1 MTRPRGRPARGEGVT
16 REEILSAALALL
28 DEDGAGFGM
37 RALAARLGVT
47 PMSLYHHVG
56 DRAGLLLALSE
67 RVYAAVLDD
76 PVPAHGAAPAD
87 GMAQIR
93 ALLTRYHEAVGRHPQ
108 LTLAIFCEPA
118 AFAGTARLITE
129 RLTLLLSALTP
140 DYPLWRDIL
149 VDHAHGSG
157 LALCA
162 ARGDRMQFEAMR
174 GQYRLALD
182 SMLARI
188 APGGNGSA
196 S

>member
-16 REEILSAALALL
+16 RDEILSAALALL

-56 DRAGLLLALSE
+56 DRGKLLQALSDH
-67 RVYAAVLDD
+67 VYAAVPDH
-76 PVPAHGAAPAD
+76 VPAPA
-87 GMAQIR
+87 GGLAEIR
-93 ALLTRYHEAVGRHPQ
+93 ALLTRYHDAVGRHPQ
-108 LTLAIFCEPA
+108 LTLAIFAEPA
-118 AFAGTARLITE
+118 AFAGTTRAITE

-140 DYPLWRDIL
+140 EHLLWRDIL

-162 ARGDRMQFEAMR
+162 ARGDRQQLETMR
-174 GQYRLALD
+174 GQYGRSLDCMLERLAP
-182 SMLARI
+182 
-188 APGGNGSA
+188 PGRGSA

>member
-16 REEILSAALALL
+16 RDEILSAALALL

-37 RALAARLGVT
+37 RALAGRLGVT

-56 DRAGLLLALSE
+56 DRGKLLQALSDH
-67 RVYAAVLDD
+67 VYAAVLGHD
-76 PVPAHGAAPAD
+76 PAPAGVLTD
-87 GMAQIR
+87 GLAEIR
-93 ALLTRYHEAVGRHPQ
+93 ALLTRYHAAVGRHPQ
-108 LTLAIFCEPA
+108 LTLAIFAEPA
-118 AFAGTARLITE
+118 AFAGTTRAITD

-140 DYPLWRDIL
+140 EHLLWRDIL

-162 ARGDRMQFEAMR
+162 AHGD
-174 GQYRLALD
+174 GQQLASLRAQYGQALD
-182 SMLARI
+182 CMLARI
-188 APGGNGSA
+188 APGKGSA

>member
-1 MTRPRGRPARGEGVT
+1 MTRSRGRPARGEGVT
-16 REEILSAALALL
+16 RDGILSAALSLL

-56 DRAGLLLALSE
+56 DRAKLLQALSDH
-67 RVYAAVLDD
+67 VYGAVLGPD
-76 PVPAHGAAPAD
+76 AAPA
-87 GMAQIR
+87 GGLAEIR

-108 LTLAIFCEPA
+108 LTLAIFAEPA
-118 AFAGTARLITE
+118 AFAGITRAITE

-140 DYPLWRDIL
+140 EHLLWRDIL

-157 LALCA
+157 LAVCA
-162 ARGDRMQFEAMR
+162 ARGDRQQLDAMR
-174 GQYRLALD
+174 ERYGQALGC
-182 SMLARI
+182 MLGRI
-188 APGGNGSA
+188 AAPGKGSA

>member
-16 REEILSAALALL
+16 RERILSAALALL

-56 DRAGLLLALSE
+56 DRGKLLQALSDH
-67 RVYAAVLDD
+67 VYGLVLGD
-76 PVPAHGAAPAD
+76 AAAPA
-87 GMAQIR
+87 GAPAEIR
-93 ALLTRYHEAVGRHPQ
+93 ALLTRYHAAVGRHPQ
-108 LTLAIFCEPA
+108 LTLAIFAEPA
-118 AFAGTARLITE
+118 AFAGITRAITG
-129 RLTLLLSALTP
+129 RLTLLLSTLTP
-140 DYPLWRDIL
+140 EHLLWRDIL

-162 ARGDRMQFEAMR
+162 ARGDGQQQAAMR
-174 GQYRLALD
+174 EQYVQALD
-182 SMLARI
+182 CILARI
-188 APGGNGSA
+188 AAPGQGSA

>member
-1 MTRPRGRPARGEGVT
+1 MTRPRGRPAHGEGVT

-56 DRAGLLLALSE
+56 DRAALLRALSD
-67 RVYAAVLDD
+67 RVYGAVLEH
-76 PVPAHGAAPAD
+76 AAAPGGAL
-87 GMAQIR
+87 AELR
-93 ALLTRYHEAVGRHPQ
+93 ALLVRYHDAVGRHPQ
-108 LTLAIFCEPA
+108 LTLAIFAEPA
-118 AFAGTARLITE
+118 AFAGTTLVLTE
-129 RLTLLLSALTP
+129 RLTGLLSALTSEH
-140 DYPLWRDIL
+140 LAWRDIL

-162 ARGDRMQFEAMR
+162 ARDRREQLDTLRE
-174 GQYRLALD
+174 QYRRALD
-182 SMLARI
+182 CLLARI
-188 APGGNGSA
+188 AAPAAGSA

>member
-16 REEILSAALALL
+16 RDEILSAALALL

-56 DRAGLLLALSE
+56 DRGKLLQALSDH
-67 RVYAAVLDD
+67 VYAAVPDHA
-76 PVPAHGAAPAD
+76 PSPAGGLAE
-87 GMAQIR
+87 IR
-93 ALLTRYHEAVGRHPQ
+93 ALLTRYHDAVARHPQ
-108 LTLAIFCEPA
+108 LTLAIFAEPA
-118 AFAGTARLITE
+118 AFAGNTRAITE

-140 DYPLWRDIL
+140 DYRLWRDIL

-162 ARGDRMQFEAMR
+162 ARGDRQQLDAMR
-174 GQYRLALD
+174 EQYGHALD
-182 SMLARI
+182 CMLARI
-188 APGGNGSA
+188 AAPGKGSA

>member
-16 REEILSAALALL
+16 RERILSAALALL

-56 DRAGLLLALSE
+56 DRGKLLQALSD
-67 RVYAAVLDD
+67 RVYGPVLDD
-76 PVPAHGAAPAD
+76 EAAAGAPAE
-87 GMAQIR
+87 IR

-108 LTLAIFCEPA
+108 LTMAIFAEPS
-118 AFAGTARLITE
+118 AFAGITRAITG
-129 RLTLLLSALTP
+129 RLTLLLSTLTP
-140 DYPLWRDIL
+140 EHLLWCDIL

-162 ARGDRMQFEAMR
+162 ARGDGQQQAAMR
-174 GQYRLALD
+174 ERYVRALD
-182 SMLARI
+182 CMLARI
-188 APGGNGSA
+188 AAPGQGSA